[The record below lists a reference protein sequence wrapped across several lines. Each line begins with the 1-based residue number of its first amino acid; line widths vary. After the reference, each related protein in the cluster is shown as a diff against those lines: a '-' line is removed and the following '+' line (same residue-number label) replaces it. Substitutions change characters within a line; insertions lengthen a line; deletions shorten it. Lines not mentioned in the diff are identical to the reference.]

1 MKKLRLTK
9 QFTFDMAHALPLYQ
23 GKCRNIHGHTYKL
36 HVTVQAIGEPGPDG
50 MVLDFSAIKQIVEQQ
65 IVLPFDHALVLP
77 RKQDS
82 ATDAPDSLG
91 GYAAK
96 LILLP
101 FQPTTENLLFHFAE
115 LLEGKLPDG
124 VQLYSLKLYETETS
138 CAELLLM

>member
-1 MKKLRLTK
+1 MKRLRLTK

-36 HVTVQAIGEPGPDG
+36 LVTVQATGEPGPDG

-77 RKQDS
+77 QLQ
-82 ATDAPDSLG
+82 ACENVPPDSLG

-96 LILLP
+96 LILVD
-101 FQPTTENLLFHFAE
+101 FQPTTENLLFHFAS
-115 LLEGKLPDG
+115 LLEGKMPDG

-138 CAELLLM
+138 CAELLLL